1 MAKLTVFYD
10 FHEERIQP
18 ILMALRFRQHEL
30 NWNKTSLYVPLSAPF
45 QQLKMEEILDLEA
58 GITVLLDDLVINP
71 GHPQCIGVSLSRIK
85 QRHMALPTDA
95 LQSIQQLW
103 IRMNDIEEV
112 LQMNTRSLYPWS
124 SIPKNE

>member
-18 ILMALRFRQHEL
+18 FLMALRFRPNEL
-30 NWNKTSLYVPLSAPF
+30 DWNKTSMYVPLGAPF
-45 QQLKMEEILDLEA
+45 QQLKMEEIPDLEA

-71 GHPQCIGVSLSRIK
+71 GHPQCIGVSISRIQ
-85 QRHMALPTDA
+85 QRHMALPPDA

-103 IRMNDIEEV
+103 IRMSDIEEV
-112 LQMNTRSLYPWS
+112 LQMDTRSLYPWS
-124 SIPKNE
+124 SK

>member
-18 ILMALRFRQHEL
+18 FLMALRFRPNEL
-30 NWNKTSLYVPLSAPF
+30 DWNKTSMYVPLGAPF
-45 QQLKMEEILDLEA
+45 QQLKMEEIPDLEA

-85 QRHMALPTDA
+85 LRHITLLND
-95 LQSIQQLW
+95 LQYIQQLW
-103 IRMNDIEEV
+103 IRMSDIEEV
-112 LQMNTRSLYPWS
+112 LQMDTRSLYPWS
-124 SIPKNE
+124 SN